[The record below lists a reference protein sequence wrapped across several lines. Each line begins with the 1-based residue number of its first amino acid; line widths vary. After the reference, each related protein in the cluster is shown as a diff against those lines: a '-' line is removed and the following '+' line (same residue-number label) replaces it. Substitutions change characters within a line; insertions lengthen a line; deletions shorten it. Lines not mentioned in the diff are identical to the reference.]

1 MAETV
6 QEVAEKITGP
16 LTSFAVQAGVATVTV
31 AVCWA
36 VVKILMLLFA

>member
-1 MAETV
+1 MGEQIREA
-6 QEVAEKITGP
+6 AEKVTGP

-36 VVKILMLLFA
+36 VTKILMLLFT